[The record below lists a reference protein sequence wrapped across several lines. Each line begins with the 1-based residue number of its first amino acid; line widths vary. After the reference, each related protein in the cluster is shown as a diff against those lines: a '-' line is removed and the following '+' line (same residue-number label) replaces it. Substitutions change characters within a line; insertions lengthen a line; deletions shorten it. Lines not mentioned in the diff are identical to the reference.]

1 MESYR
6 GANFPFA
13 PLLCQLLFDLTKQ
26 PSDIVPEPE
35 GAVETIGNISR
46 RTFRDGE
53 AYELI
58 VFDRLSPD
66 EQRLLTELRADPD
79 FYGVLRPRPGT
90 GRTIKAVGK
99 GTALLWL
106 TLQSPGPLP
115 FFFFGN
121 DCKDAV
127 SAIPELLLDGV
138 LEVEENGRFLTGAEA
153 AQLMAKN
160 RQSVSQGS
168 RGRLALL
175 SNAALRYGESLL
187 LDDPSALAGR
197 LYGFGRQPATPHWT
211 RLLADGEAVL
221 SFLGAGV
228 GTDLR
233 RRLDS
238 DWQQTNDRKMTGWL
252 VWFNRMRSKSEMGGG
267 HCKLYVSP
275 AITVMP
281 QVFPVVLE
289 LASAQVRHFKIGSD
303 AAGLLR
309 PDKMVLYFPNQE
321 RLFAVASELASL
333 LKGTAPHGVPFSA
346 EITSDGLLSWGMDP
360 PQAQKILAW
369 QEPESWRLWLVR
381 RLAAAMIAAQT
392 DARSTIAP
400 SQFALERLRHEGV
413 DVDTWMP
420 SASIWHSK

>member
-1 MESYR
+1 M
-6 GANFPFA
+6 
-13 PLLCQLLFDLTKQ
+13 TKQ

-35 GAVETIGNISR
+35 GAVETIDNLSR
-46 RTFRDGE
+46 RTFRAGV

-58 VFDRLSPD
+58 VFDRLSPN
-66 EQRLLTELRADPD
+66 EQMLLTELRADPD
-79 FYGVLRPRPGT
+79 FYGVLRPRSGS

-99 GTALLWL
+99 ETALLWL

-115 FFFFGN
+115 FFVFGN
-121 DCKDAV
+121 DFKEAV

-138 LEVEENGRFLTGAEA
+138 LEMEENGRFLTGAEA
-153 AQLMAKN
+153 AELMAKN
-160 RQSVSQGS
+160 RQSVSQRS
-168 RGRLALL
+168 RGRLSLL

-187 LDDPSALAGR
+187 LDDPLQLAGR
-197 LYGFGRQPATPHWT
+197 LYGFGQQPVTPTWT
-211 RLLADGEAVL
+211 RLLADGQAVL

-238 DWQQTNDRKMTGWL
+238 GWQEANDRKTTGWL
-252 VWFNRMRSKSEMGGG
+252 IWFNRLRSKPEIEAQ
-267 HCKLYVSP
+267 CKLYVSP
-275 AITVMP
+275 AITAMP
-281 QVFPVVLE
+281 EVFPIVLE
-289 LASAQVRHFKIGSD
+289 LASTQVGHFKIGSD
-303 AAGLLR
+303 ASGLLR

-321 RLFAVASELASL
+321 RLLAVASELTSL
-333 LKGTAPHGVPFSA
+333 LKGKAPHGVPFSA

-360 PQAQKILAW
+360 PQTQRILAW
-369 QEPESWRLWLVR
+369 QEPESWRLWIVR

-392 DARSTIAP
+392 DGQSSIAP

-413 DVDTWMP
+413 DVDGWTP

>member
-1 MESYR
+1 MM
-6 GANFPFA
+6 
-13 PLLCQLLFDLTKQ
+13 DL
-26 PSDIVPEPE
+26 
-35 GAVETIGNISR
+35 SR
-46 RTFRDGE
+46 RTFRAGR
-53 AYELI
+53 AYDLV
-58 VFDRLSPD
+58 VFDRLSPE
-66 EQRLLTELRADPD
+66 EQMLLTELRADPD
-79 FYGVLRPRPGT
+79 FYGVLRPRPGS

-99 GTALLWL
+99 ETALLWL
-106 TLQSPGPLP
+106 TLQSPGALP
-115 FFFFGN
+115 FFVFGN
-121 DCKDAV
+121 DLKEAIN
-127 SAIPELLLDGV
+127 AIPELLLDGV
-138 LEVEENGRFLTGAEA
+138 LEMEENGRFLTGAEA
-153 AQLMAKN
+153 AELMAKS
-160 RQSVSQGS
+160 RESVSQGS

-187 LDDPSALAGR
+187 LDDPAQLAGR
-197 LYGFGRQPATPHWT
+197 LYGFGRQPATPTWAH
-211 RLLADGEAVL
+211 LLADGQAVL

-238 DWQQTNDRKMTGWL
+238 DWQEANDRKTPGWL
-252 VWFNRMRSKSEMGGG
+252 VWFNRTRSKSEMAGG

-275 AITVMP
+275 AVSAMP

-289 LASAQVRHFKIGSD
+289 LASTQVGHFKIGSD

-321 RLFAVASELASL
+321 RLFAVASELALL
-333 LKGTAPHGVPFSA
+333 LKGTTPHGVPFSA
-346 EITSDGLLSWGMDP
+346 EIINDGLLSWGMDP
-360 PQAQKILAW
+360 PQTQRILAW
-369 QEPESWRLWLVR
+369 QEPESWRLWVVH

-413 DVDTWMP
+413 DVDGWTP

>member
-1 MESYR
+1 M
-6 GANFPFA
+6 
-13 PLLCQLLFDLTKQ
+13 DT
-26 PSDIVPEPE
+26 
-35 GAVETIGNISR
+35 ISR
-46 RTFRDGE
+46 CTFRAGT
-53 AYELI
+53 AYDLV
-58 VFDRLSPD
+58 VFDRLSPN
-66 EQRLLTELRADPD
+66 EQMLLTDLRADPD
-79 FYGVLRPRPGT
+79 FYGVLRPRPGS

-99 GTALLWL
+99 ETALLWL

-115 FFFFGN
+115 FFVFGN
-121 DCKDAV
+121 DFNEAV

-138 LEVEENGRFLTGAEA
+138 LEVEKNGRFLTGAEA
-153 AQLMAKN
+153 AELMAKS
-160 RQSVSQGS
+160 RESLSQGS
-168 RGRLALL
+168 QGRLALL

-187 LDDPSALAGR
+187 LDDPPRLAGR
-197 LYGFGRQPATPHWT
+197 LYGFGRQPVTPMWT
-211 RLLADGEAVL
+211 RLLADGQAVL

-238 DWQQTNDRKMTGWL
+238 DWQEASDRKTPGWL
-252 VWFNRMRSKSEMGGG
+252 VWSNRVRSKSEMGRA

-275 AITVMP
+275 AVIAMP
-281 QVFPVVLE
+281 QAFPVVLE
-289 LASAQVRHFKIGSD
+289 IASAQVGHFKIGSD

-309 PDKMVLYFPNQE
+309 PDKIVLYFPNQE

-360 PQAQKILAW
+360 PQSERILAW
-369 QEPESWRLWLVR
+369 QEPESWRLWIVR

-392 DARSTIAP
+392 DARSSMAP
-400 SQFALERLRHEGV
+400 GQFALERLRHEGV
-413 DVDTWMP
+413 DVDGWTP

>member
-1 MESYR
+1 M
-6 GANFPFA
+6 
-13 PLLCQLLFDLTKQ
+13 
-26 PSDIVPEPE
+26 PEPE
-35 GAVETIGNISR
+35 GAVETIDILSR
-46 RTFRDGE
+46 RTFRAGA

-58 VFDRLSPD
+58 VFDRLAPD
-66 EQRLLTELRADPD
+66 EQMLLTELRADPD
-79 FYGVLRPRPGT
+79 FYGVLRPRTGT

-99 GTALLWL
+99 ETALLWL

-115 FFFFGN
+115 FFVFGN
-121 DCKDAV
+121 DCKEAV

-138 LEVEENGRFLTGAEA
+138 IEVEENGRFLTGSEA
-153 AQLMAKN
+153 AELIAKS
-160 RQSVSQGS
+160 RESVSQGS

-197 LYGFGRQPATPHWT
+197 LYGFGRQPATPTWT
-211 RLLADGEAVL
+211 RLLADGQAVL

-238 DWQQTNDRKMTGWL
+238 DWQEANDRKTPGWII
-252 VWFNRMRSKSEMGGG
+252 WSNRVRRKSEVGGS

-275 AITVMP
+275 ALTAMP

-289 LASAQVRHFKIGSD
+289 ASAQVSHFKIGSD

-309 PDKMVLYFPNQE
+309 PDKMVLYLPNQE
-321 RLFAVASELASL
+321 RLLAIASELASL

-360 PQAQKILAW
+360 PQSERILAW
-369 QEPESWRLWLVR
+369 QEPESWRLWVVR
-381 RLAAAMIAAQT
+381 RLAAAMIAVGLDGSRWA
-392 DARSTIAP
+392 SV
-400 SQFALERLRHEGV
+400 ERLRHEGV
-413 DVDTWMP
+413 DVDTWTP

>member
-1 MESYR
+1 M
-6 GANFPFA
+6 
-13 PLLCQLLFDLTKQ
+13 
-26 PSDIVPEPE
+26 PEPQ
-35 GAVETIGNISR
+35 GAVETINILAR
-46 RTFRDGE
+46 RTFRAGT

-58 VFDRLSPD
+58 VFDRLAPD
-66 EQRLLTELRADPD
+66 EQMLLTELRADPD
-79 FYGVLRPRPGT
+79 FYGVLRPRTGT

-99 GTALLWL
+99 ETALLWL

-115 FFFFGN
+115 FFVFEN
-121 DCKDAV
+121 DCKEAV

-138 LEVEENGRFLTGAEA
+138 IEVEENGRFLTGGEA
-153 AQLMAKN
+153 AELIAKS

-197 LYGFGRQPATPHWT
+197 LYGFGRQPATPTWT
-211 RLLADGEAVL
+211 RLLADGQAVL

-228 GTDLR
+228 GTDLS

-238 DWQQTNDRKMTGWL
+238 DWQEANDRKTPGWII
-252 VWFNRMRSKSEMGGG
+252 WSNRVRRKSEVGGAP
-267 HCKLYVSP
+267 CKLYVSP
-275 AITVMP
+275 ALTAMP

-289 LASAQVRHFKIGSD
+289 GASAQVSHFKIGSD

-321 RLFAVASELASL
+321 RLFAIASELATV
-333 LKGTAPHGVPFSA
+333 LKGAAPHGVAFSA

-360 PQAQKILAW
+360 PQGDRILAW
-369 QEPESWRLWLVR
+369 QEPESWRLWVVR
-381 RLAAAMIAAQT
+381 RLAAAMIAVQAN
-392 DARSTIAP
+392 SPSSIAP
-400 SQFALERLRHEGV
+400 SQFALERLRYERV
-413 DVDTWMP
+413 DVDTWTP

>member
-1 MESYR
+1 M
-6 GANFPFA
+6 
-13 PLLCQLLFDLTKQ
+13 
-26 PSDIVPEPE
+26 PEPE
-35 GAVETIGNISR
+35 GAVETIDILSR
-46 RTFRDGE
+46 RTFRAGA

-58 VFDRLSPD
+58 VFDRLAPD
-66 EQRLLTELRADPD
+66 EQMLLTELRADPD
-79 FYGVLRPRPGT
+79 FYGVLRPRTGT

-99 GTALLWL
+99 ETALLWL

-115 FFFFGN
+115 FFVFGN
-121 DCKDAV
+121 DCKEAV

-138 LEVEENGRFLTGAEA
+138 IEVEENGRFLTGSEA
-153 AQLMAKN
+153 AELIAKS
-160 RQSVSQGS
+160 RESVSQGS

-197 LYGFGRQPATPHWT
+197 LYGFGRQPATPTWT
-211 RLLADGEAVL
+211 RLLADGQAVL

-238 DWQQTNDRKMTGWL
+238 DWQEANDRKTPGWII
-252 VWFNRMRSKSEMGGG
+252 WSNRVRRKSEVGGS

-275 AITVMP
+275 ALTAMP

-289 LASAQVRHFKIGSD
+289 ASAQVSHFKIGSD

-309 PDKMVLYFPNQE
+309 PDKMVLYLPNKE
-321 RLFAVASELASL
+321 RLLAIASELASL

-360 PQAQKILAW
+360 PQSERILAW
-369 QEPESWRLWLVR
+369 QEPESWRLWVVR

-392 DARSTIAP
+392 DARSTMAP

-413 DVDTWMP
+413 DVDTWTP

>member
-1 MESYR
+1 
-6 GANFPFA
+6 
-13 PLLCQLLFDLTKQ
+13 
-26 PSDIVPEPE
+26 VPEPE
-35 GAVETIGNISR
+35 GAGETIDTLSR
-46 RTFRDGE
+46 RTFRAGA

-58 VFDRLSPD
+58 VFDRLAPD
-66 EQRLLTELRADPD
+66 EQMLLTELRADPD
-79 FYGVLRPRPGT
+79 FYGVLRPRTGT

-99 GTALLWL
+99 ETALLWL

-115 FFFFGN
+115 FFVFGN
-121 DCKDAV
+121 DCKEAV

-138 LEVEENGRFLTGAEA
+138 IEVEENGRFLTGGEA
-153 AQLMAKN
+153 AELIAKS

-197 LYGFGRQPATPHWT
+197 LYGFGRQPATPTWT
-211 RLLADGEAVL
+211 RLLADGQAVL

-238 DWQQTNDRKMTGWL
+238 DWQEANDRKTPGWII
-252 VWFNRMRSKSEMGGG
+252 WSNRVRRKSEVGGA

-275 AITVMP
+275 ALTAMP

-289 LASAQVRHFKIGSD
+289 RAPAQVSHFKIGSD

-309 PDKMVLYFPNQE
+309 PDKMVLYLPNQE
-321 RLFAVASELASL
+321 RLLAIASELASL

-360 PQAQKILAW
+360 PQSERILAW
-369 QEPESWRLWLVR
+369 QEPESWRLWIVR

-392 DARSTIAP
+392 DARSTMAP

-413 DVDTWMP
+413 DVDTWTP